1 MVLSKLGWLLAVM
14 CGATLLAGGG
24 LAGFL
29 VQAGHL
35 TWPRYELIVQV
46 LRGERDDLLV
56 EEEET
61 AANEP
66 DPLEEPVPEGSSI
79 EAIRERLSK
88 ERLLNAQVEHQV
100 DVMEHQQQLLQ
111 AALMELVN
119 SEEQFGAKVDR
130 WQRERAQ
137 LDAQDREAGF
147 RQELEYVQNLAPD
160 QAKEHLIRTWEKHR
174 ADAVRL
180 MRALPVNKGKRILA
194 ELKTEAELEIL
205 HELLEQFR
213 LQDYGLDKNTPRS
226 GRTPGDVANR

>member
-1 MVLSKLGWLLAVM
+1 MVLSKVGWLLAVM

-24 LAGFL
+24 LAGYL

-56 EEEET
+56 EAEEVAVE
-61 AANEP
+61 EP

-79 EAIRERLSK
+79 DAIRERLSK

-100 DVMEHQQQLLQ
+100 DVMEHQQELLQ

-119 SEEQFGAKVDR
+119 SEEQFDTKVDR

-147 RQELEYVQNLAPD
+147 QQELEYVQNLAPD
-160 QAKEHLIRTWEKHR
+160 QAKEHLVRTWEKHR

-213 LQDYGLDKNTPRS
+213 LQDYGLDENTPPS
-226 GRTPGDVANR
+226 GRTSGDVANR